1 MQPQCGAIM
10 DVGDLVFW
18 KTINSDLVVILVH
31 RSGSSMVRILV
42 LYDSWT
48 GNTEKMAFAV
58 VEGVK
63 QVEGVE
69 VVLKKVD
76 ATNLEDLLEADGIII
91 GSPTFYGQMS
101 GKLKTLIDRSVKI
114 HGKLEGK
121 VGGAFTSSGE
131 KASGAETTVLSI
143 LKAMLIHGM
152 IVQGRPDHEHYGAA
166 AVRAPDEKAV
176 ESCRELGKR
185 VASLTVRLRAQQ
197 A

>member
-1 MQPQCGAIM
+1 M

-18 KTINSDLVVILVH
+18 KMINSDLVLILVH

-63 QVEGVE
+63 QVGGIE

-121 VGGAFTSSGE
+121 AGGAFTSSGE
-131 KASGAETTVLSI
+131 KASGAETTLLSI